1 MNCRDTIRL
10 ICEYLEGRLAPP
22 VAGEMLNHIDRC
34 QNCKVVL
41 EAAERTLEV
50 YFDRV
55 AQPARPRQQV
65 A

>member
-1 MNCRDTIRL
+1 
-10 ICEYLEGRLAPP
+10 LAPP